1 MLPMEQTV
9 AQREYAMSHAALKL
23 VALDSV
29 NQDSLKF
36 ERRQTHRRVI
46 SGKVTSLQQSA
57 DPDLQ
62 CNRICSLQ
70 LLDISD
76 AGLGAIVEE
85 PIEPGSPISIF
96 FPPHGPEQGFDRYG
110 QVVRCVK
117 RDQGHQIG
125 IRFTTKSAA

>member
-1 MLPMEQTV
+1 
-9 AQREYAMSHAALKL
+9 MSHAALKL
-23 VALDSV
+23 VALDSP
-29 NQDSLKF
+29 NQDTLKF

-57 DPDLQ
+57 NPGEQ
-62 CNRICSLQ
+62 SNRICSLQ

-76 AGLGAIVEE
+76 AGLGAIIDQ

-96 FPPHGPEQGFDRYG
+96 FPPHGPELGFDRHG

-117 RDQGHQIG
+117 REHGHQIG
-125 IRFTTKSAA
+125 VRFTIKSAA